1 MSRSR
6 NSLVGSEVEEGAL
19 AGATLL
25 LNMEK
30 RVDRVDFGV
39 ACMCLVDMSA
49 RGSDF
54 SLVGEG
60 MIPMLMGSDSP
71 LNQPDSTRFWY
82 SFLTRSVLSPVR
94 VGPEIRS
101 SLVGNCCGGCS
112 GETAKS

>member
-6 NSLVGSEVEEGAL
+6 NSSVGFEVEEGAL
-19 AGATLL
+19 AGASFP
-25 LNMEK
+25 LNKEK

-39 ACMCLVDMSA
+39 VCVGLVDMSA

-71 LNQPDSTRFWY
+71 LNQPDSTRF
-82 SFLTRSVLSPVR
+82 
-94 VGPEIRS
+94 
-101 SLVGNCCGGCS
+101 
-112 GETAKS
+112 